1 LPRGV
6 VSLNLAKIRPGFE
19 ERSAYRTRRTFFSYF
34 KSEDDII
41 LFWQDADS
49 ARLIA
54 DLLKT
59 SPDVPP
65 LDAVRDVMVKH
76 IARYTTEQMTA
87 VDNLMRSSASLLAR
101 KQAYYAEQ
109 EQALFNT
116 LCEVW
121 RQPERRL
128 ALRMVAVVSVG
139 AMRLALQA
147 WRDQAGQRSLRH
159 STQSPGSL
167 TIRRCPGQSTIRSVR
182 LKAAIFSN
190 LGKQLDSGHARD
202 SRNSMPTVT
211 NGLNSRTFASTLR
224 T

>member
-1 LPRGV
+1 MSGTFPPAGTALTEGLRERKRRETRQRIAEVGQR
-6 VSLNLAKIRPGFE
+6 LFLANGYQGTTLDAIAAEAGI
-19 ERSAYRTRRTFFSYF
+19 SRRTFFSYF
-34 KSEDDII
+34 KSKDDII

-49 ARLIA
+49 AGLIA

-65 LDAVRDVMVKH
+65 LEAVRDVMVKH

-87 VDNLMRSSASLLAR
+87 VDNLMRSSESLLAR

-147 WRDQAGQRSLRH
+147 WRDQTGQRKPVAKFLRDAFDSLR
-159 STQSPGSL
+159 TEL
-167 TIRRCPGQSTIRSVR
+167 
-182 LKAAIFSN
+182 
-190 LGKQLDSGHARD
+190 
-202 SRNSMPTVT
+202 
-211 NGLNSRTFASTLR
+211 
-224 T
+224 